1 MIKNKRENNQI
12 DAIKNDKGEI
22 TTDSTEI
29 QTIIRD
35 YYKQLYAHK
44 PANLEEMN
52 KFLDTCTLPSLNQ
65 EEFDIWDRPITRA
78 EVEAAINSLP
88 TTKKVQGQT
97 GSQLNSTRHTKRS
110 WYHSF

>member
-1 MIKNKRENNQI
+1 MKNKRENNQL

-44 PANLEEMN
+44 LVNMEEMD
-52 KFLDTCTLPSLNQ
+52 KFLDTCVLPSLNQ
-65 EEFDIWDRPITRA
+65 EEAETMNRQITRS
-78 EVEAAINSLP
+78 EVEAAIKSLP
-88 TTKKVQGQT
+88 HKK
-97 GSQLNSTRHTKRS
+97 KPRS
-110 WYHSF
+110 RWVHS